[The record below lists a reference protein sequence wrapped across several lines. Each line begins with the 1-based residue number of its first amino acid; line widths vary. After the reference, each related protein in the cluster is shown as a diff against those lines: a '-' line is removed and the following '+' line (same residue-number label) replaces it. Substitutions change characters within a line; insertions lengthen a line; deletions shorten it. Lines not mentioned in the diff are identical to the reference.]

1 MYNDIGCQLGLM
13 DRDNS
18 SFSNTELRDFFFKL
32 QYKYDIPTE
41 CRFPELKIKIRI
53 TSYHNG
59 S

>member
-1 MYNDIGCQLGLM
+1 MYNDIGCQLSLM

-18 SFSNTELRDFFFKL
+18 SFSNTELRDFLKL

-41 CRFPELKIKIRI
+41 FRFPELKNKIRL